1 MKDEKP
7 VDATTILTIWLILSG
22 LGHLILMTVVWSNP
36 DFRGMRIRRLI
47 SGAFCWYIAFR
58 LESWQTDDWIGTY
71 VTACSWFVAIG
82 GTLLLLG
89 SIALYR
95 SGKDLGKFP

>member
-1 MKDEKP
+1 M
-7 VDATTILTIWLILSG
+7 DANTILTLWLILAG
-22 LGHLILMTVVWSNP
+22 LGHLILMAVVWSNP

-47 SGAFCWYIAFR
+47 FGAFCWYIALR
-58 LESWQTDDWIGTY
+58 LESWHIEGWVGSF
-71 VTACSWFVAIG
+71 VSVGSWFVAVG

-89 SIALYR
+89 SIALYT

>member
-1 MKDEKP
+1 M
-7 VDATTILTIWLILSG
+7 DANTILTLWLILSG
-22 LGHLILMTVVWSNP
+22 LGHLILMTMVWSNP
-36 DFRGMRIRRLI
+36 DFRRMRIRGLI
-47 SGAFCWYIAFR
+47 LGAFCWYIALR
-58 LESWQTDDWIGTY
+58 LESWQTDGWVGAY
-71 VTACSWFVAIG
+71 VTVCFWVVAVG